1 MSMLKNVGLGI
12 AGVVGVSL
20 VGYLGFKGFKKLR
33 GKKEETIPPTTCYT
47 KDQLEVLLKEDE
59 RIYNE
64 LKALHYSDEVL
75 AKLRES
81 IAEKRAELARMK

>member
-1 MSMLKNVGLGI
+1 MSMLKNVGFGV
-12 AGVVGVSL
+12 AGVVVVAGL
-20 VGYLGFKGFKKLR
+20 GYLGFKGFKKLR
-33 GKKEETIPPTTCYT
+33 GKKEETIPPKTCYT
-47 KDQLEVLLKEDE
+47 KDQLEVLLAEDE
-59 RIYNE
+59 KIYNE

>member
-1 MSMLKNVGLGI
+1 MSMLKKVGF
-12 AGVVGVSL
+12 GVGAAIGVTL
-20 VGYLGFKGFKKLR
+20 VGYLGYKGFKKIR

-47 KDQLEVLLKEDE
+47 KDQLEALLKEDE

>member
-1 MSMLKNVGLGI
+1 MSLLKKIGFGTGI
-12 AGVVGVSL
+12 GVVVLGL
-20 VGYLGFKGFKKLR
+20 GYLGYKKLR

-47 KDQLEVLLKEDE
+47 KEQLEAILKEDE
-59 RIYNE
+59 KIYSE